1 MTKEGHAMAKL
12 KDLAT
17 IIRSKNAG
25 AFQLTMDIIFSD
37 KEIYQQV
44 KRTGVINRRL
54 FAALYKVPEH
64 EVEFVEYDQAYA
76 FKGTIPRWVGS
87 GDLNDSDI
95 YGAQQH
101 APLMDVEI
109 PLAQQDG

>member
-1 MTKEGHAMAKL
+1 MEKGSDMAKL

-25 AFQLTMDIIFSD
+25 AFQLTMDIIFGD
-37 KEIYQQV
+37 KETYEKV
-44 KRTGVINRRL
+44 KQTGVISRKL
-54 FAALYKVPEH
+54 FATLYKVPEDV
-64 EVEFVEYDQAYA
+64 VEFIEYDQAYA

-87 GDLNDSDI
+87 GDLTDSDI

-101 APLMDVEI
+101 APLLDVEVSI
-109 PLAQQDG
+109 E